1 MYQLLVVLW
10 MREDVL
16 VAQKLFHF
24 LQYGNGEVLVIFV
37 DLDDLFEDLKLEVS
51 ERVLLYV

>member
-37 DLDDLFEDLKLEVS
+37 DLDDLFEDLKLKVS